1 MQNGTN
7 DLQEIR
13 DLKDSKDE
21 LIEKAGDRLS
31 SFLIKMNSNG
41 VSNAHSIQNDIN
53 KALIGWTDDEK
64 LIIMARALAKLVVN
78 L

>member
-1 MQNGTN
+1 MQSGTN

-41 VSNAHSIQNDIN
+41 VSNAILFKMI
-53 KALIGWTDDEK
+53 LIRHYLGKESEY
-64 LIIMARALAKLVVN
+64 L
-78 L
+78 